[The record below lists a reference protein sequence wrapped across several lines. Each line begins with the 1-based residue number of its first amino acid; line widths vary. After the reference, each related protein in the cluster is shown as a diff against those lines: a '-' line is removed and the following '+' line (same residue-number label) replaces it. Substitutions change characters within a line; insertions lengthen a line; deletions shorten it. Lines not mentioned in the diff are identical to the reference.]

1 VPWSSLVVVRE
12 GRRTGWD
19 SVSDSVSASASD
31 SVSDSDSVSV
41 SVSVSASDSA
51 SDPGVGDG
59 ARVSSTIRGVRLS
72 MSFEQ
77 ILSRIAAY
85 DPNAD
90 LDVVRRAYDFAAKA
104 HEGQTRRSGD
114 PYVTHPLSVANLI
127 TELKL
132 DVPSV
137 CAGLL
142 HDCVE
147 DTSATIE
154 QLEELFG
161 KKIAFLVDGVTKL
174 GKLPWS
180 TKEEQQAENFRK
192 MLLAM
197 ARDIRVILV
206 KLCDR
211 LDNMRTLA
219 HMPPEKQERI
229 AAETMQIYAPIANRL
244 GMAWVK
250 VELEDLSFRYLH
262 PGEYEQLAAEIQKS
276 RAERAEYI
284 ATVEELI
291 SKEMVAN
298 GVPCE
303 VSGRAKHFW
312 SIFSKMKKTARSFDE
327 IHDAIGFRVVTD
339 NQMHCYQALG
349 VAHQTWTPIPGRF
362 KDYIAL
368 PKPNLYQSLHTAVIG
383 PRGER
388 IEIQIRTREMHAVAE
403 HGIAAHWKYKEGKP
417 SDDDKKF
424 AWLRQLMEHQKELVD
439 PTEFLETV
447 KLDLFGDEVYVFTPR
462 GDVKALP
469 MGSTPIDLAY
479 AVHSDVGDHCSGARV
494 NGMIVPLRYQL
505 RNGDT
510 VEIITNPNQ
519 KPNKDWL
526 ALVKTAKARTKI
538 RYLLRHEQRER
549 ALALGKDI
557 LDKGLRKRGLTLAK
571 AERELGVAAR
581 ELRLGDADELIL
593 QVGYGK
599 ITVQQVVD
607 KLPADDKKPAAEAEK
622 PEGVLRQL
630 IRKVTRRQ
638 NTSGILVQG
647 EDDILVRFARCCSPL
662 PGDAV
667 VGYISRGKGV
677 TVHRR
682 DCDKGLDLDPERR
695 IDVSW
700 DGHGKGS
707 HEVAIQVLC
716 ADKPGLLATISQS
729 FTDQGVNISQAHCR
743 ATDNGRAV
751 NTFHASVK
759 DLDQLKTVIRSLSRI
774 KGVYAVDRVSAEP
787 A

>member
-1 VPWSSLVVVRE
+1 
-12 GRRTGWD
+12 
-19 SVSDSVSASASD
+19 
-31 SVSDSDSVSV
+31 
-41 SVSVSASDSA
+41 
-51 SDPGVGDG
+51 
-59 ARVSSTIRGVRLS
+59 

-104 HEGQTRRSGD
+104 HEGQTRKSGD
-114 PYVTHPLSVANLI
+114 PYVSHPLAVAEII

-147 DTSATIE
+147 DTSATVE

-211 LDNMRTLA
+211 LDNMRSL
-219 HMPPEKQERI
+219 HHLPPEKQERI
-229 AAETMQIYAPIANRL
+229 AAETMQIYAPLANRL
-244 GMAWVK
+244 GMAWIK
-250 VELEDLSFRYLH
+250 VELEDLAFKYLH
-262 PGEYEQLAAEIQKS
+262 PGEYEQLATEIQKT
-276 RAERAEYI
+276 RAERGEYI
-284 ATVEELI
+284 TTVEQLI
-291 SKEMVAN
+291 VKEMATH
-298 GVPCE
+298 GVECE
-303 VSGRAKHFW
+303 VEGRAKHFW
-312 SIFSKMKKTARSFDE
+312 SIFQKMKKTGRTFDE

-339 NQMHCYQALG
+339 SQMFCYQALG
-349 VAHQTWTPIPGRF
+349 VAHQAWTPIPGRF

-417 SDDDKKF
+417 SDDEKKF
-424 AWLRQLMEHQKELVD
+424 AWLRQLMEHQKDLLD

-469 MGSTPIDLAY
+469 KSATPIDLAY
-479 AVHSDVGDHCSGARV
+479 AVHSNIGDHCSGARV

-510 VEIITNPNQ
+510 VEIITSPNQ

-538 RYLLRHEQRER
+538 RYLLRKEQRER
-549 ALALGKDI
+549 ALVLGKDI
-557 LDKGLRKRGLTLAK
+557 LDKGLRKRGLTLSK
-571 AERELGVAAR
+571 AEKDLHLAAR

-599 ITVQQVVD
+599 VTVQQVID
-607 KLPADDKKPAAEAEK
+607 KLVPEDGKKAEPDKPEK
-622 PEGVLRQL
+622 PEGVFRQL
-630 IRKVTRRQ
+630 IRKVTRRPSA
-638 NTSGILVQG
+638 SGILVQG

-662 PGDAV
+662 PGDAI

-695 IDVSW
+695 VDVSW
-700 DGHGKGS
+700 DSHAKGS

-729 FTDQGVNISQAHCR
+729 FTEQNVNISQAHCR
-743 ATDNGRAV
+743 ATDHGRAV

-774 KGVYAVDRVSAEP
+774 KGVYSVDRVSAEP